1 MLIDARPPARAP
13 KKMAARRRACSLG
26 SGLNIDSAGSTA
38 APVHK
43 GLMATL
49 NHDHSLV
56 ALVDIGPMMAR
67 LSRVLAYM
75 SSVMPDHT
83 SSRLAFPRI
92 AEALTTADPT
102 RT

>member
-1 MLIDARPPARAP
+1 MLFRMLIDARPPARAP
-13 KKMAARRRACSLG
+13 KRKRAARRRPCSPG
-26 SGLNIDSAGSTA
+26 SGLNIDGAGSTA

-67 LSRVLAYM
+67 LK
-75 SSVMPDHT
+75 
-83 SSRLAFPRI
+83 
-92 AEALTTADPT
+92 
-102 RT
+102 

>member
-1 MLIDARPPARAP
+1 MVKQVTAKAAGEGP
-13 KKMAARRRACSLG
+13 KKKKAARRRPCSLG

-67 LSRVLAYM
+67 LK
-75 SSVMPDHT
+75 
-83 SSRLAFPRI
+83 
-92 AEALTTADPT
+92 
-102 RT
+102 